1 MPGFQ
6 KICIIRLSSIGDII
20 LTTPLL
26 RSIRKKYP
34 DASITYITKKQYA
47 GLLVDSPYIS
57 ELIAFDKSEGFRGLR
72 NIKRRLKSQQFDAFL
87 DIHKNW
93 RSRFLRWG
101 LGAQLIASYP
111 KYIIR
116 RALLVKLKINFYRHI
131 RPVYLRYFEAARKLG
146 VQYDGEGS
154 EIHFPV
160 AATEKVKALL
170 SSLGYKFDTQLVVI
184 CPGATYFNKKWLS
197 GGFVKTARHL
207 INAKSAFVIMH
218 GGPEDKDQCK
228 IIATETGPG
237 AFSMAGTLSLPET
250 AALLR
255 LSTLVIANDSGLL
268 HLAQSQKRPVVGIY
282 GPTTRELGFFPIEQN
297 STVVQTSLSCRP
309 CTPKGLNYCPK
320 GHFRC
325 MKDITPEMVIE
336 AAMPYLGTR
345 DQGLGTSGK
354 SL

>member
-1 MPGFQ
+1 MSGFH
-6 KICIIRLSSIGDII
+6 KILIIRLSSIGDII

-26 RSIRKKYP
+26 RSIRKTHP

-47 GLLVDSPYIS
+47 GLLADSPYIN
-57 ELIAFDKSEGFRGLR
+57 ELIAFDKSEGFGGLR
-72 NIKRRLKSQQFDAFL
+72 TIKRRLKDQHFDAYL

-101 LGAQLIASYP
+101 LGAALITTYP

-116 RALLVKLKINFYRHI
+116 RTLLVRFKINLYRHI
-131 RPVYLRYFEAARKLG
+131 RPVYLRYFDAARKLG

-154 EIHFPV
+154 EIHFPGS
-160 AATEKVKALL
+160 ASEKVTGILA
-170 SSLGYKFDTQLVVI
+170 SLGYKFDTPLVVI

-197 GGFVKTARHL
+197 DGFVKTARHL
-207 INAKSAFVIMH
+207 MNERSCFVIIH
-218 GGPEDKDQCK
+218 GGRDDKDQCEM
-228 IIATETGPG
+228 IAGSVGPN
-237 AFSMAGTLSLPET
+237 AFSLAGTLSLPET

-282 GPTTRELGFFPIEQN
+282 GPTTRELGFFPIEHD
-297 STVVQTSLSCRP
+297 STVVETSLPCRP

-320 GHFRC
+320 VHFRC
-325 MKDITPEMVIE
+325 MKDIAPERVIE
-336 AAMPYLGTR
+336 AALRYLDKR
-345 DQGLGTSGK
+345 ER
-354 SL
+354 